1 MIPTGE
7 DRLRGDRH
15 LLFAFFPALLAGFLL
30 LCVIVTEAAGVTAVL
45 SGAPA
50 QNYLRNSG
58 FLGTDYWLLKGEE
71 TRYEVDG
78 GRLGGGGVVMKHP
91 AIDPSVE
98 IVQTVGPTL
107 QPGRRYTV
115 TAWVRALQPGSVAVV
130 GVRWEGGYPRVFRG
144 IEPEEGWVKIEFRF
158 DAPTR
163 PGWRQV
169 VLSGSGALVWDEIGL
184 FEADTLEERLA
195 KEWEERLSSGDP
207 IYTGLVINA
216 KGTDL
221 ERGMSPRIWDE
232 DGQLVFAGIGAG
244 DSQMFEQGLVAYST
258 ELRDGTSHP
267 RLKVSDAY
275 PLRLPLVVDAQGTRG
290 LPRTDVI
297 IGAADARRIREAVA
311 AYDFLGRFAVVIV
324 LEPFSGL

>member
-1 MIPTGE
+1 MTAPGGGAAG
-7 DRLRGDRH
+7 RR
-15 LLFAFFPALLAGFLL
+15 LAGI
-30 LCVIVTEAAGVTAVL
+30 LCALWLAIFFVPVAEAAAGVTAVL
-45 SGAPA
+45 LGAPA
-50 QNYLRNSG
+50 QNYLRNSS
-58 FLGTDYWLLKGEE
+58 FIGTDFWLLKGDE
-71 TRYEVDG
+71 TRFEPDAG
-78 GRLGGGGVVMKHP
+78 HGLGGAVVMQHP

-107 QPGRRYTV
+107 EPGEQYTV
-115 TAWVRALQPGSVAVV
+115 TAWVRALEPGSVAVV

-144 IEPEEGWVKIEFRF
+144 IEPDEGWVKVEFRF

-169 VLSGSGALVWDEIGL
+169 VLSGSGALVWDDVGL
-184 FEADTLEERLA
+184 YEAASLEERLA
-195 KEWEERLSSGDP
+195 REWEERLSAGEP
-207 IYTGLVINA
+207 VYTGLVVHA

-232 DGQLVFAGIGAG
+232 NGQLVFAGIGAG
-244 DSQMFEQGLVAYST
+244 ESQMFEQGLVAYT
-258 ELRDGTSHP
+258 TDLRDGISHP

-275 PLRLPLVVDAQGTRG
+275 PLRLPLVVEAQGTRG

-297 IGAADARRIREAVA
+297 VSEADARRIREAVA

>member
-1 MIPTGE
+1 MMAIANVRSRVSG
-7 DRLRGDRH
+7 LI
-15 LLFAFFPALLAGFLL
+15 FLIIL
-30 LCVIVTEAAGVTAVL
+30 VILSVPVEAAGVTAVL

-50 QNYLRNSG
+50 LNFLRNSA
-58 FLGTDYWLLKGEE
+58 FLGTDYWILKGEG
-71 TRYEVDG
+71 TRFDPSG
-78 GRLGGGGVVMKHP
+78 GRAGGGAVVIHP
-91 AIDPSVE
+91 ELDPGAEV
-98 IVQTVGPTL
+98 VQTVGPTL
-107 QPGRRYTV
+107 EPGVRYTV
-115 TAWVRALQPGSVAVV
+115 TAWVRALAPGSVAVV

-144 IEPEEGWVKIEFRF
+144 VEPEDGWVKIEFRF
-158 DAPTR
+158 DAPGR

-169 VLSGSGALVWDEIGL
+169 VLSGSGMLVWDEIGL
-184 FEADTLEERLA
+184 FEAHTLEERLA
-195 KEWEERLSSGDP
+195 REWEDRLSSGDP

-232 DGQLVFAGIGAG
+232 EGQLVFAGIDAG
-244 DSQMFEQGLVAYST
+244 DGQLIGQGLVAYAT

-275 PLRLPLVVDAQGTRG
+275 PLRLPLVIDAQGTRG

-311 AYDFLGRFAVVIV
+311 SYDFLGRFAVVIV
-324 LEPFSGL
+324 LDPFSGF